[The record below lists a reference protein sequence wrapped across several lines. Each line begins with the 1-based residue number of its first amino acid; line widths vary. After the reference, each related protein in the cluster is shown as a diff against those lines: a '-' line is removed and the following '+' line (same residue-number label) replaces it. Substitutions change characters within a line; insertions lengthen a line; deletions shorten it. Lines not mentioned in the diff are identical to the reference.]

1 VEVGMR
7 CQTLSLNG
15 SSELKLSAR
24 CTRQGSWENNSGYTA
39 SVFLDISVV
48 RSVCRIALKAS
59 VATSARQRSLRDLQW
74 FLGRSRWA
82 FVERCGRH
90 CLWPVQGFGV
100 PWFCMGPWFSPIF
113 YRTRRTCRYIISMII
128 ILNAIVFWIFSLVAK
143 GHVFGQEKLNY
154 TLD

>member
-1 VEVGMR
+1 VG
-7 CQTLSLNG
+7 TEANLHVFALF
-15 SSELKLSAR
+15 
-24 CTRQGSWENNSGYTA
+24 TA
-39 SVFLDISVV
+39 VF
-48 RSVCRIALKAS
+48 K
-59 VATSARQRSLRDLQW
+59 T
-74 FLGRSRWA
+74 
-82 FVERCGRH
+82 
-90 CLWPVQGFGV
+90 VQGFGV